1 MPLRNISD
9 TALWVA
15 VYRAD
20 ETERADAI
28 FIDNY
33 ARNLAGKRG
42 ESIVQAMQNGI
53 KNSWSFVA
61 RTYLFDKI
69 IQETV
74 KNGVQ
79 QVINLASGLDTRP
92 YRLELPSEIK
102 WIDVD
107 LPEIINYMDA
117 EMAGI
122 VPVCEVERIALD
134 LSLRTERRE
143 LFENLAA
150 RKLKTLVVAEGL
162 IGYLS
167 EKNASTLS
175 YDLSHTLSF
184 DFFLL
189 DLMSPG
195 ILPLI
200 NTEMGSLLIDAN
212 SPLVFA
218 PEEGE
223 DFFRLFGWNP
233 VASHSKFKTAA
244 LLNRL
249 PDSLLH
255 YANMPEP
262 VGPKGDFPWSGVCL
276 FNNILFR

>member
-28 FIDNY
+28 FIDKY
-33 ARNLAGKRG
+33 ARSLAGNRG
-42 ESIVQAMQNGI
+42 ESIVQAMQNGR

-69 IQETV
+69 IQETL

-92 YRLELPSEIK
+92 YRLELPSQLK

-107 LPEIINYMDA
+107 LTEIINYMDA

-134 LSLRTERRE
+134 LSLRTERRK
-143 LFENLAA
+143 LFESLAA

-167 EKNASTLS
+167 EKDASTLS

-200 NTEMGSLLIDAN
+200 NAEMGLLLIDAN
-212 SPLVFA
+212 SSLVFA

-249 PDSLLH
+249 PDSLLQ

-262 VGPKGDFPWSGVCL
+262 VGPKRDFPWSGVCL
-276 FNNILFR
+276 FKNIL

>member
-1 MPLRNISD
+1 LPLRNISD

-28 FIDNY
+28 FTDKY
-33 ARNLAGKRG
+33 ARSLAGERG
-42 ESIVQAMQNGI
+42 ESIVQAMQNGR

-69 IQETV
+69 ILETV

-92 YRLELPSEIK
+92 YRLDLPSELK

-107 LPEIINYMDA
+107 LPDIINYMEA
-117 EMAGI
+117 EMAEI

-134 LSLRTERRE
+134 LSLRTNRRE
-143 LFENLAA
+143 LFESLAA

-167 EKNASTLS
+167 EKDASTIS
-175 YDLSHTLSF
+175 YDLSHTLYF
-184 DFFLL
+184 DFLLL

-200 NTEMGSLLIDAN
+200 NAEMGSLLIDVN
-212 SPLVFA
+212 SALVFA

-223 DFFRLFGWNP
+223 DFFRLFGWNL
-233 VASHSKFKTAA
+233 VAAHSKFKTAA

-249 PDSLLH
+249 PDSLLQ
-255 YANMPEP
+255 YANKPEP
-262 VGPKGDFPWSGVCL
+262 EGPKGDFPWSGVCL

>member
-28 FIDNY
+28 FIDKY
-33 ARNLAGKRG
+33 ARSLAGNRG
-42 ESIVQAMQNGI
+42 ESIVQAMQNGR

-69 IQETV
+69 IQETL

-92 YRLELPSEIK
+92 YRLELPSQLK

-107 LPEIINYMDA
+107 LTEIINYMDA

-134 LSLRTERRE
+134 LSLRTERRK
-143 LFENLAA
+143 LFESLAA

-167 EKNASTLS
+167 EKDASTLS

-200 NTEMGSLLIDAN
+200 NAEMGLLLIDAN
-212 SPLVFA
+212 SSLVFA

-249 PDSLLH
+249 PDSILQ
-255 YANMPEP
+255 YANKPEP

-276 FNNILFR
+276 FKNIL

>member
-28 FIDNY
+28 FIDTY
-33 ARNLAGKRG
+33 ARGLAGKRG
-42 ESIVQAMQNGI
+42 ESSVQAMQSGR

-69 IQETV
+69 IQDTV

-92 YRLELPSEIK
+92 YRLELPSETK

-117 EMAGI
+117 EMAGV
-122 VPVCEVERIALD
+122 VPVCEVERVELD
-134 LSLRTERRE
+134 LSLRTKRRE
-143 LFENLAA
+143 LFESLAA
-150 RKLKTLVVAEGL
+150 RRLKTLVVAEGL

-167 EKNASTLS
+167 EKDASTLS

-200 NTEMGSLLIDAN
+200 NAEMGSLLIDAN
-212 SPLVFA
+212 SALVFA
-218 PEEGE
+218 PEDGE
-223 DFFRLFGWNP
+223 DFFRLFGWKP

-249 PDSLLH
+249 PDSLLK
-255 YANMPEP
+255 YANKPEP
-262 VGPKGDFPWSGVCL
+262 EGPKGDFPWSGVCL
-276 FNNILFR
+276 FKNIL

>member
-42 ESIVQAMQNGI
+42 ESIVQAMQNGR

-92 YRLELPSEIK
+92 YRLELPSDIK

-107 LPEIINYMDA
+107 FPEIINYMNT

-150 RKLKTLVVAEGL
+150 RKLKTIVVAEGL

-167 EKNASTLS
+167 EKDASTLS

-200 NTEMGSLLIDAN
+200 NAEMGSLLIDAN

-223 DFFRLFGWNP
+223 DFFRLFGWNL

-249 PDSLLH
+249 PDSILQ
-255 YANMPEP
+255 YANKPEP
-262 VGPKGDFPWSGVCL
+262 VGPKRDFPWSGVCL
-276 FNNILFR
+276 FKNIL

>member
-33 ARNLAGKRG
+33 ARGLAGKRG
-42 ESIVQAMQNGI
+42 ESIVQAMQSGR

-69 IQETV
+69 IQDTV

-79 QVINLASGLDTRP
+79 QVINL
-92 YRLELPSEIK
+92 
-102 WIDVD
+102 
-107 LPEIINYMDA
+107 
-117 EMAGI
+117 
-122 VPVCEVERIALD
+122 
-134 LSLRTERRE
+134 
-143 LFENLAA
+143 
-150 RKLKTLVVAEGL
+150 
-162 IGYLS
+162 
-167 EKNASTLS
+167 
-175 YDLSHTLSF
+175 
-184 DFFLL
+184 
-189 DLMSPG
+189 G

-200 NTEMGSLLIDAN
+200 NAEMGSLLIDAN
-212 SPLVFA
+212 SALVFA
-218 PEEGE
+218 PEDGE
-223 DFFRLFGWNP
+223 DFFRLFGWKP

-249 PDSLLH
+249 PDSLLK
-255 YANMPEP
+255 YANKPEP
-262 VGPKGDFPWSGVCL
+262 EGPKGDFPWSGVCL
-276 FNNILFR
+276 FKNIL

>member
-28 FIDNY
+28 FIDKY
-33 ARNLAGKRG
+33 ARSLAGNRG
-42 ESIVQAMQNGI
+42 ESILQAMQNGR

-92 YRLELPSEIK
+92 YRLELPSQLK

-134 LSLRTERRE
+134 LSLRTERRK

-162 IGYLS
+162 VGYLS
-167 EKNASTLS
+167 EKDASTLS

-200 NTEMGSLLIDAN
+200 NAEMGSLLIDAN
-212 SPLVFA
+212 SSLVFA

-249 PDSLLH
+249 PDSLLQ
-255 YANMPEP
+255 YANKPEP
-262 VGPKGDFPWSGVCL
+262 AGPKGDFPWSGVCL
-276 FNNILFR
+276 FKNILFR